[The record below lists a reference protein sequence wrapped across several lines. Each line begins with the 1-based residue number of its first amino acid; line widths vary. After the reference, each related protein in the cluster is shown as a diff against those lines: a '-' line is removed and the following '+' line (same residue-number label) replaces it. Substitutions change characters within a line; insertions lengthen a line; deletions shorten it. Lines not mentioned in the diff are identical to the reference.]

1 MTRPKMSIMATPTP
15 VKTTRLTART
25 SQATRDGFAT
35 RSDSATVKNQLIGI
49 DAIIASP
56 PQLVVTRAAS
66 SVVLARS
73 REPDRLLKM

>member
-1 MTRPKMSIMATPTP
+1 M
-15 VKTTRLTART
+15 
-25 SQATRDGFAT
+25 
-35 RSDSATVKNQLIGI
+35 KNQLIGI
-49 DAIIASP
+49 DAIIARP